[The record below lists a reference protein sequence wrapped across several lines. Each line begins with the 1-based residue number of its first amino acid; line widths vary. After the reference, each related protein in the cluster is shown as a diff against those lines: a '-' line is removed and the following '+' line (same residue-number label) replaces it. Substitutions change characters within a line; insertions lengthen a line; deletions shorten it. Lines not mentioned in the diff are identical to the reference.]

1 MSDEKQGA
9 DSGGRGK
16 VTLSGGAIAAIVGA
30 AVIVIFMLQNTN
42 SVTLTL
48 VVWDFTWPLW
58 LLVLFSA
65 IAGALVQMGAG
76 ALRRRRSRR
85 SGTGD

>member
-1 MSDEKQGA
+1 MSEDEQGA
-9 DSGGRGK
+9 GSGGRGK

-30 AVIVIFMLQNTN
+30 AVIVIFMLQNTTSV
-42 SVTLTL
+42 SVTLL
-48 VVWDFTWPLW
+48 VWDFTWPLW

-85 SGTGD
+85 TETGD

>member
-1 MSDEKQGA
+1 MSDDKQGA

-16 VTLSGGAIAAIVGA
+16 LTLSGGAIAAIVGA
-30 AVIVIFMLQNTN
+30 AVIVIFMLQNTTSV
-42 SVTLTL
+42 SVTLL
-48 VVWDFTWPLW
+48 VWDFTWPLW

-85 SGTGD
+85 TEPGD